1 MPLEAPVMRER
12 CPSNDSSSSPSS
24 SCCCPACASGLS
36 SPSSAQRAI
45 ELDDRGQL
53 LALQRGEIEF
63 ASKETAL
70 RIEHLEIAV
79 ETSLVPVGRQPS
91 GIAQGRHELLLLCAL
106 LARLVVTGERVRDL
120 AERPVDRALVVHD
133 ELSLD
138 RFGEPDVSARASR
151 IEDRRGR
158 GGAHAPRTGGGGEQC
173 REVAAL
179 NAQHTS

>member
-1 MPLEAPVMRER
+1 M
-12 CPSNDSSSSPSS
+12 SSRSS
-24 SCCCPACASGLS
+24 SCCCPVRASGLS
-36 SPSSAQRAI
+36 GPSSAQRAI

-63 ASKETAL
+63 TSKETAL

-79 ETSLVPVGRQPS
+79 ETSLVPVGRQLS
-91 GIAQGRHELLLLCAL
+91 GIAQGRDELLLLRAL

-120 AERPVDRALVVHD
+120 AERPVDRALVVRD

-138 RFGEPDVSARASR
+138 RFGEPDVGARASR

-158 GGAHAPRTGGGGEQC
+158 GCANAPRKGRAGKQF
-173 REVAAL
+173 REIAAL
-179 NAQHTS
+179 DAQHTR